1 MDQRMTLYLSEMK
14 RSALMLDN
22 DIVCPGCNSTVI
34 SVVGLCFCHCRTC
47 DKWFCKPNKGDE

>member
-22 DIVCPGCNSTVI
+22 DIDCPECSS
-34 SVVGLCFCHCRTC
+34 SVVSLVGRFLCHCRTC
-47 DKWFCKPNKGDE
+47 DKWFCKPEKRDK